1 MLLNK
6 DEICKVIVTV
16 LAAQTAFRPGSGR
29 SAPAWARGPTAD
41 RRAANSARRGVLP
54 SSSWTESRPN
64 PHWGDLSRP
73 RRSDGWTVFS
83 EEQNRLAAGSP
94 TKP

>member
-6 DEICKVIVTV
+6 DEIRKETVTV
-16 LAAQTAFRPGSGR
+16 LAAQKAFWPGSER
-29 SAPAWARGPTAD
+29 SAPAWARGPTTD
-41 RRAANSARRGVLP
+41 RQATHSARRGASP
-54 SSSWTESRPN
+54 SPSWAESQPN

-73 RRSDGWTVFS
+73 RRLDGWTVFS